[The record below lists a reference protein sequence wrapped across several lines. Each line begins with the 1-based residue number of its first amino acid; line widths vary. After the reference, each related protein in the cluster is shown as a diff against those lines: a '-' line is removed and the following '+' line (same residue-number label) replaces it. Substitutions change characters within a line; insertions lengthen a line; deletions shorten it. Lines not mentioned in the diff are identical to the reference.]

1 MPNGKDDQSSESDD
15 NDPTSSGNLSP
26 IKSFNALN
34 SEIYEPISL
43 PSTSQPCPPIV
54 TIPASV
60 ISDLTKGINMV
71 YDLLHKER
79 QTTQELWRKNTGLKL
94 KIKDLEIAARPTLQC
109 QHQDVGRTPRDSPTT
124 IKLSKGDKSTSTLHG
139 NVS

>member
-26 IKSFNALN
+26 IKSFDALN

-43 PSTSQPCPPIV
+43 PSTSQPFPPTV
-54 TIPASV
+54 TIFTSV
-60 ISDLTKGINMV
+60 ISGLTKA

-79 QTTQELWRKNTGLKL
+79 QTTQELWRKNTGLNL
-94 KIKDLEIAARPTLQC
+94 KIKDLEMAVGPTLQC
-109 QHQDVGRTPRDSPTT
+109 QHQEVGRTPRDSPTT